1 MNTRAQMAM
10 KSLKQHRRNQ
20 NGGRHKFNLNRS
32 WTMAKIAASYAGPSP
47 CPLAPDLHLDEL
59 HPGSEVGQPRR
70 VVPGSGS
77 GQRFF
82 IHYCLEYRRILIF
95 FCNKLHGAGCT
106 TGFSS

>member
-1 MNTRAQMAM
+1 RTMNTRAQMAM

-70 VVPGSGS
+70 VVPGSG
-77 GQRFF
+77 
-82 IHYCLEYRRILIF
+82 
-95 FCNKLHGAGCT
+95 CT